1 VEQLEQYGIGGKIVI
16 NEPASNPGLSLLLTV
31 EETAELLRMGRTT
44 TYELVMSGKL
54 LSVKIGRRRLVVR
67 SSIQDFVDRLI
78 AEQHDEIE

>member
-1 VEQLEQYGIGGKIVI
+1 VI
-16 NEPASNPGLSLLLTV
+16 NEPASNLGLSLLLTV
-31 EETAELLRMGRTT
+31 EEAAELLRMGRTT

-78 AEQHDEIE
+78 TEQHDEIE